1 MRTIALVLSGV
12 GIFSSVVA
20 ADWRQFRGNDTSAVA
35 VDAELPTDWGP
46 DGVIDW
52 QVELPGRGLSSP
64 IVVGDQVVVTAGSGY
79 RQDRLHVLSFAAG
92 DGALEWEREFWAT
105 GRTVSH
111 PKTCVAAPTPAS
123 DGERIF
129 AFYSSN
135 DVVCLDLA
143 GNLLWYRGLTHDY
156 PNASNSLGMSSS
168 LVVADDTLVAMVE
181 NDTDSFSVGLD
192 VATGEERWKIAR
204 PRRAN
209 WTSPALWT
217 ADDGRQLVL
226 LQSSAGVS
234 AVEPRTGE
242 EVWTYGDGAST
253 IPSLVAVDGV
263 AYVPSNGITAI
274 RPGGNTPE
282 VAEIL
287 WQEGSLR
294 PGTAS
299 PVVHN
304 GLVYVLGL
312 PNILVCARAEDGK
325 EQWKIRLTGNFS
337 GSPVIAGDRLFVF
350 SEEGTGHVVD
360 LSGERGRLEST
371 RELGETILST
381 PAVSGNALYI
391 RSDGHLWKFG
401 GN

>member
-1 MRTIALVLSGV
+1 VCLLSAA
-12 GIFSSVVA
+12 VA
-20 ADWRQFRGNDTSAVA
+20 HGDWRQFRGDDTSSVSP
-35 VDAELPTDWGP
+35 DAAPPTDWSA
-46 DGVIDW
+46 DSVIDW

-64 IVVGDQVVVTAGSGY
+64 IVIGDQVVVTASSGY
-79 RQDRLHVLSFAAG
+79 RQDRLHVLSFAAS
-92 DGALEWEREFWAT
+92 DGGLQWEREFWAT

-168 LVVADDTLVAMVE
+168 LIVADDTLVAMVE
-181 NDTDSFSVGLD
+181 NDTDSFTVGLD
-192 VATGEERWKIAR
+192 VTSGEERWKIGR

-217 ADDGRQLVL
+217 GGDGGQLVL

-242 EVWTYGDGAST
+242 ETWTYGDGAST

-263 AYVPSNGITAI
+263 AYVPSHGITAI

-287 WQEGSLR
+287 WQEGNIR
-294 PGTAS
+294 PDVCS
-299 PVVHN
+299 PVVDD
-304 GLVYVLGL
+304 GLVYVLMR
-312 PNILVCARAEDGK
+312 PNILICASAEDGK
-325 EQWKIRLTGNFS
+325 EQWKVRLTGNYS
-337 GSPVIAGDRLFVF
+337 GSPVIADDHLFVF

-360 LSGERGRLEST
+360 LSGNGELVST
-371 RELGETILST
+371 RELEETILST

-401 GN
+401 D